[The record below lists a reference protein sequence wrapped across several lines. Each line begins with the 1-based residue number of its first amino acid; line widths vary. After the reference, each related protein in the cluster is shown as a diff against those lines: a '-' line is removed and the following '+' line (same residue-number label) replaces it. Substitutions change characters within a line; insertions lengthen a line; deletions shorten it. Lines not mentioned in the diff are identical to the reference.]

1 MPRTPRATPSAL
13 VPRPSQAPGGLGPA
27 VSTVLL
33 APIVVVAPD
42 GEHELLHGSLSV
54 GRSPSAD
61 ISLEDPL
68 ISRSHARIVVL
79 GDGSV
84 AVEDLHST
92 NGVYVNGVRLGRNS
106 QRLREGDRLLI
117 GTCELGVFGAP
128 HALASPSRPVEPV
141 SAAASADADTDAPA
155 TDRADGMQMVAKL
168 ADRLNRSGNAAEAV
182 RVLSGHLNKVLLGA
196 SAGLSVP
203 AALLED
209 ASRQALELFRWT
221 YNAAWLDYVIEL
233 HLTAQE
239 LPSEGILAALESAF
253 ASPNGAQLDSDL
265 LRYYVDS
272 LERTRPSLTLSE
284 EARRLRLQ
292 RLAR

>member
-1 MPRTPRATPSAL
+1 MPRTPRTTPSAP
-13 VPRPSQAPGGLGPA
+13 VPRPSQAPGGIGPA

-33 APIVVVAPD
+33 APIVVVALD
-42 GEHELLHGSLSV
+42 GEHELSRGSLSI
-54 GRSPSAD
+54 GRNPSAD
-61 ISLEDPL
+61 ITLDDPL

-117 GTCELGVFGAP
+117 GTCELSVFRAPQPIATPNRQLDVAPESGA
-128 HALASPSRPVEPV
+128 LEN
-141 SAAASADADTDAPA
+141 DAPA

-196 SAGLSVP
+196 SAGLAVP
-203 AALLED
+203 AALLDE

-239 LPSEGILAALESAF
+239 LPSEAVLAALEGAL
-253 ASPNGAQLDSDL
+253 ASPNGAQFDSDL
-265 LRYYVDS
+265 LRYYVES
-272 LERTRPSLTLSE
+272 LERARPSLNLSE

>member
-1 MPRTPRATPSAL
+1 M
-13 VPRPSQAPGGLGPA
+13 GE
-27 VSTVLL
+27 
-33 APIVVVAPD
+33 
-42 GEHELLHGSLSV
+42 EHELIAGSLSV
-54 GRSPSAD
+54 GRNPSAD
-61 ISLEDPL
+61 ISLDDPL

-117 GTCELGVFGAP
+117 GTCELSVFGARHP
-128 HALASPSRPVEPV
+128 LGITRSR
-141 SAAASADADTDAPA
+141 AAEADTGPLSEAPA

-196 SAGLSVP
+196 SAGLAVP
-203 AALLED
+203 PPLLED

-233 HLTAQE
+233 HLTAQA
-239 LPSEGILAALESAF
+239 LPSEAILASLEAAF
-253 ASPNGAQLDSDL
+253 GTPNGTQFDADL
-265 LRYYVDS
+265 LRYFVES
-272 LERTRPSLTLSE
+272 LERARPLLSLSE
-284 EARRLRLQ
+284 EARRLRLL
-292 RLAR
+292 RLAQ

>member
-1 MPRTPRATPSAL
+1 MSK
-13 VPRPSQAPGGLGPA
+13 
-27 VSTVLL
+27 VLL

-42 GEHELLHGSLSV
+42 GEHELLRGSLSV
-54 GRSPSAD
+54 GRNPSAD
-61 ISLEDPL
+61 ITLDDPL

-128 HALASPSRPVEPV
+128 QAVASPSHPTEPAPPP
-141 SAAASADADTDAPA
+141 SAADVEAPA

-196 SAGLSVP
+196 SAGLAVP

-239 LPSEGILAALESAF
+239 LPSEAILAALEGAF

-265 LRYYVDS
+265 LRYYVES

>member
-1 MPRTPRATPSAL
+1 MPRTPRATPSAP
-13 VPRPSQAPGGLGPA
+13 VPRPSQAPGIGPA

-33 APIVVVAPD
+33 APIVVVALD
-42 GEHELLHGSLSV
+42 GEHELSRGSLSV
-54 GRSPSAD
+54 GRNPSAD
-61 ISLEDPL
+61 ISLDDPL
-68 ISRSHARIVVL
+68 VSRSHARILVL

-117 GTCELGVFGAP
+117 GTFELSVFGAP
-128 HALASPSRPVEPV
+128 QPA
-141 SAAASADADTDAPA
+141 AAASRKPEAAPESGVAELDAPA

-168 ADRLNRSGNAAEAV
+168 ADRLNRAGNAAEAV

-196 SAGLSVP
+196 SAGLAVP
-203 AALLED
+203 ATLLDE

-221 YNAAWLDYVIEL
+221 YNAAWLDYVVEL

-239 LPSEGILAALESAF
+239 LPSEAILAALEDAF
-253 ASPNGAQLDSDL
+253 ASPNGAQFDSDL
-265 LRYYVDS
+265 LRYFVES
-272 LERTRPSLTLSE
+272 LERARPSLSLNE

-292 RLAR
+292 RLAH